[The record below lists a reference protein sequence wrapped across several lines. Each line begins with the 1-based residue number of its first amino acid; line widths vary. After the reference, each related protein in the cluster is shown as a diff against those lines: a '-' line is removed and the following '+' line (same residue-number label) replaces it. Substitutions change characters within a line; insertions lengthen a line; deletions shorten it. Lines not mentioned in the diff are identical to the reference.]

1 MRMAEELNVTTEGQE
16 TETQDTV
23 TMTQKEL
30 DELLQK
36 TGDKRVTEALKKADK
51 KNQDKVRE
59 AQRLASM
66 NESQKFE
73 YELQQRE
80 AAIEAK
86 EKELALMENKNEASK
101 ILADKG
107 IDLALVDF
115 VVAEDAETMDANI
128 KMLETAF
135 KKSVKAEVEK
145 RLASKAPVKSLAT
158 DNTIT
163 AEQFKKLTLAQMQ
176 ELANNEPELYN
187 SLTRH

>member
-1 MRMAEELNVTTEGQE
+1 
-16 TETQDTV
+16 
-23 TMTQKEL
+23 
-30 DELLQK
+30 
-36 TGDKRVTEALKKADK
+36 
-51 KNQDKVRE
+51 
-59 AQRLASM
+59 M